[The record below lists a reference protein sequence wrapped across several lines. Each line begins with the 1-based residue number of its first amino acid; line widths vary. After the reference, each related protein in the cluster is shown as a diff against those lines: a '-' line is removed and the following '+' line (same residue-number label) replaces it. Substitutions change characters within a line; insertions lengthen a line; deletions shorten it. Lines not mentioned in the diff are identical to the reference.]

1 MDNLYAVVLA
11 GGRGERFWP
20 KSRSNMPKQLLTLTG
35 QSSMLGETLKR
46 VGSLAPVERQWVVTG
61 EDLVK
66 SIEKIGIIGPRLIGE
81 PAGKNTAP
89 AIAVAA
95 AEIAREDPE
104 AVMMV
109 LPSDH
114 FINDVPRFR
123 QALEQGAALA
133 RRKYLVTIGIAPD
146 RPETGYGYIER
157 GEMLPDCEIPCFVV
171 KSFRE
176 KPDAVTAGKF
186 VKSGYFYWN
195 GGIFVWQAKAILKQI
210 EKHLPELYQKLTAW
224 QKIGGLS
231 AGQEKFAEFYRG
243 VEKISIDYG
252 VMEKAEK
259 VAVIKGDFGWD
270 DLGSWEAVER
280 FHPRDQH
287 QNVLVGNC
295 LAIDSQNNL
304 VYSDDGMVAALG
316 LKDIIIV
323 QSQGAVL
330 VCHRSKVQEVRKVLE
345 ELKKMPDGDKFM

>member
-1 MDNLYAVVLA
+1 
-11 GGRGERFWP
+11 
-20 KSRSNMPKQLLTLTG
+20 
-35 QSSMLGETLKR
+35 
-46 VGSLAPVERQWVVTG
+46 LAPVERQWVVTG
-61 EDLVK
+61 DDLVK
-66 SIEKIGIIGPRLIGE
+66 SIGKIGIVGPRLIGE
-81 PAGKNTAP
+81 PAGRNTAP

-95 AEIAREDPE
+95 AEILKEDPE
-104 AVMMV
+104 AVMVV

-114 FINDVPRFR
+114 YINDVPKF
-123 QALEQGAALA
+123 QQTLEQGALLA
-133 RRKYLVTIGIAPD
+133 RQGYLVTIGLTPD

-157 GEMLPDCEIPCFVV
+157 GEMLPDCSISCFAV

-176 KPDAVTAGKF
+176 KPDQVTAAKF

-195 GGIFVWQAKAILKQI
+195 GGIFVWKAKTILEQI
-210 EKHLPELYQKLTAW
+210 KKHLPEFYQKLGAW
-224 QKIGGLS
+224 QKDGGLK
-231 AGQEKFAEFYRG
+231 AGPEQFAEFYQK

-259 VAVIKGDFGWD
+259 VAVVKGDFGWD

-280 FHPRDQH
+280 FYPRDQH

-330 VCHRSKVQEVRKVLE
+330 VCHRSKVQEVRKVIE
-345 ELKKMPDGDKFM
+345 QLKKQPNGDKFI

>member
-1 MDNLYAVVLA
+1 MNNLYAVVLA

-35 QSSMLGETLKR
+35 QSSMLAETLNR
-46 VGSLAPVERQWVVTG
+46 VGSLVPVERQWVVTG

-66 SIEKIGIIGPRLIGE
+66 SIEKIGIVGPKLIGE
-81 PAGKNTAP
+81 PTGRNTAP

-95 AEIAREDPE
+95 AEIAKENPE

-114 FINDVPRFR
+114 FIKDVPKFR
-123 QALEQGAALA
+123 QALEQGAILA
-133 RRKYLVTIGIAPD
+133 RLGYLVTIGITPD

-157 GEMLPDCEIPCFVV
+157 GEMLPDCSIPCFVV

-176 KPDAVTAGKF
+176 KPDYLTANNF
-186 VKSGYFYWN
+186 LKSGYFYWN
-195 GGIFVWQAKAILKQI
+195 GGIFVWKAKTILEQI
-210 EKHLPELYQKLTAW
+210 EKHLPELYKKLKAW
-224 QKIGGLS
+224 QKAGGLS
-231 AGQEKFAEFYRG
+231 AGQEIFAEFYRE
-243 VEKISIDYG
+243 VEKTSIDYG

-259 VAVIKGDFGWD
+259 VVVIKGDFGWD

-295 LAIDSQNNL
+295 LAIESQNNL

-330 VCHRSKVQEVRKVLE
+330 VCHRSKVQEVRKVIE
-345 ELKKMPDGDKFM
+345 ELKKQPNGKKYL

>member
-20 KSRSNMPKQLLTLTG
+20 KSRTNMPKQLLTLTG

-46 VGSLAPVERQWVVTG
+46 VGPLAPVERQWVVTG

-104 AVMMV
+104 GVMMV

-114 FINDVPRFR
+114 FINDVPRFQ
-123 QALEQGAALA
+123 QALEQGAVLA
-133 RRKYLVTIGIAPD
+133 RRGYLVTIGIAPD

-157 GEMLPDCEIPCFVV
+157 GEMLPDCSIPCFVV

-176 KPDAVTAGKF
+176 KPDHITANKF

-195 GGIFVWQAKAILKQI
+195 GGIFVWKAGTILEQI
-210 EKHLPELYQKLTAW
+210 EKHLPDLHQKLLAW
-224 QKIGGLS
+224 QKAGGLG
-231 AGQEKFAEFYRG
+231 AGPEKFAEFYRG

-280 FHPRDQH
+280 FHPRDKE

-304 VYSDDGMVAALG
+304 VYSDDGVVAAMG
-316 LKDIIIV
+316 LKDIIVV

-330 VCHRSKVQEVRKVLE
+330 VCHRSKVQEVRKVIE
-345 ELKKMPDGDKFM
+345 ELKKMPDGKKFI